1 MLLVTNIIIGGIFV
15 LVTNAA
21 LVELNWNITYTTAN
35 PDGLYERR
43 VIGVNGQWP
52 PPPIDVTINDTLKIN
67 VHNALDKPT
76 ALHAHGMFQ
85 NGTAYMDGPTMV
97 TQCPIPPGYDFT
109 YEFNI
114 TQYGTFWIHS
124 HFMGQYL
131 DGMRS
136 PMILHN
142 TMEAYQY
149 DQEMTITLSD
159 WYHQQNDDLLSSFL
173 SVYNPTGAEPTP
185 DSGLI
190 NDNANSTFDFVP
202 GKTYRLRLI
211 NMSGFSEFF
220 FSIDGHNM
228 DVIEVDGIDVQRS
241 TVNSVTLT
249 AAQRVSVLVTAKNDT
264 SLNYNMHADMNTDM
278 FDKVPPELQ
287 PNITAPIY
295 YDRSHNKFAP
305 IQDLGMSG
313 TFDDTTLK
321 PLQAED
327 AVNPDQE
334 LTLSIKFEVTTD
346 GINRG
351 MFGDLPFL
359 LPKVPSINT
368 LLSQG
373 NYSSDPA
380 VYGPQ
385 GVATVFNHL
394 NMVQVILNNE
404 DQNDHPFHLHGN
416 VFQVVGRGNGT
427 YDSSIQLNTTNPM
440 RRDTISVPGQGF
452 TVIRF
457 RADNPGAWFFHCHI
471 EWHLESG
478 LAALFIVAP
487 DVAQQRMS
495 LPQSMKDLCQA
506 SGIPAT
512 GNAAG
517 NEGLDLSGA
526 PSGIT
531 LIPDEFT
538 PRGIG
543 AMAGCIIAALLG
555 IGTIIWFAHADPQ
568 KEARLIAERMR
579 SIPQ

>member
-1 MLLVTNIIIGGIFV
+1 MLANIIIGGIFV

-114 TQYGTFWIHS
+114 TQYGTFWIH
-124 HFMGQYL
+124 
-131 DGMRS
+131 
-136 PMILHN
+136 
-142 TMEAYQY
+142 T
-149 DQEMTITLSD
+149 
-159 WYHQQNDDLLSSFL
+159 
-173 SVYNPTGAEPTP
+173 TP

-228 DVIEVDGIDVQRS
+228 DVIEVDGVDVQRS

-249 AAQRVSVLVTAKNDT
+249 AAQRVSVLVTANNDT

-295 YDRSHNKFAP
+295 YDRSHNNFAP

-321 PLQAED
+321 PLQVED

-394 NMVQVILNNE
+394 SMVQVVLNNE

-457 RADNPGAWFFHCHI
+457 RADNPGVWFFHCHI

-478 LAALFIVAP
+478 LAALFVVAP

-517 NEGLDLSGA
+517 KEGLDLSGA